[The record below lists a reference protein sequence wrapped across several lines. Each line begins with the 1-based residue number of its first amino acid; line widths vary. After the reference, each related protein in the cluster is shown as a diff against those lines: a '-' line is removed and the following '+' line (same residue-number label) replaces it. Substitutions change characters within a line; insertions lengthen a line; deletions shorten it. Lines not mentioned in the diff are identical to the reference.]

1 MPGAQLN
8 ADLWITEY
16 ISPNDVYSHG
26 VDTVHYAGRT
36 PYQQVQIVS
45 GGIYG
50 KALVLDGKWQSCEGD
65 EKLYHEP
72 LVHPACLNHGKP
84 RNVLVLG
91 GGEGATIR
99 EALKWKSV
107 ERVVMVDIDK
117 DVVEACREHL
127 GEMHQGAF
135 DDPRTELVFGDALNY
150 LDEHAGQWDIIISDL
165 TDPLEE
171 GPSFLLFTK
180 EYFEK
185 CKRALAPGGHLVV
198 QSGPVA
204 PPLMTEHARLAHT
217 LKQVFTNTASM
228 ITPTAAY
235 GSPWSY
241 IVATDEAIT
250 TTPDPAAVDQTL
262 AEKTTGSFYFL
273 DGIALVGL
281 LHPPKYLR
289 DAIAAETQVYTMKE
303 PPKFHGTGVAGT
315 PRMSNPT

>member
-1 MPGAQLN
+1 MAGAQLN
-8 ADLWITEY
+8 ADLWVTEY
-16 ISPNDVYSHG
+16 ISPTDVYSHG

-36 PYQQVQIVS
+36 AYQQVQIVS

-50 KALVLDGKWQSCEGD
+50 KALVLDGKWQSCQGD
-65 EKLYHEP
+65 ERLYHEP
-72 LVHPACLNHGKP
+72 LVHVACINHGSPK
-84 RNVLVLG
+84 NVLVLG
-91 GGEGATIR
+91 GGEGATVR

-107 ERVVMVDIDK
+107 ERVVMVDIDQE
-117 DVVEACREHL
+117 VVEACRMHL
-127 GEMHQGAF
+127 PEMHEGAF

-150 LDEHAGQWDIIISDL
+150 LDDHQGTWDVIISDL

-185 CKRALAPGGHLVV
+185 CKRALAPGGYLVV

-204 PPLMTEHARLAHT
+204 PPLMTEHARLACT
-217 LKQVFTNTASM
+217 LKQVYKHTASY

-241 IVATDEAIT
+241 ILASDETIEMK
-250 TTPDPAAVDQTL
+250 PDPDDVDQVL
-262 AEKTTGSFYFL
+262 AEQTTGRFTFL
-273 DGIALVGL
+273 DGTALVGL
-281 LHPPKYLR
+281 MHPPKYLR

-315 PRMSNPT
+315 ARASNPT